1 MLYKELDIKV
11 LEAELDKEKKVYADL
26 VAAGVSID
34 ISRGKPCTEQL
45 DLSMPMLN
53 IIGGV
58 EDLPTGGADI
68 RNYGGLEGLS
78 GIRKM
83 FADILEVEPSNVI
96 ASDNSSLNLMYD
108 TIQRFMQFGVNGGT
122 AWNKLDKIKWICP
135 VPGYDRHFAITEL
148 FGIEMIN
155 VPMDENG
162 PIMSVVEELV
172 ANDSAIKGM
181 WCVPKYSNP
190 AGITYSD
197 EVVDRIAGMKCAA
210 DDFRVFW
217 DNAYVVHDLYDTTDH
232 LKNILSACAEKNNPN
247 RPIIFT
253 STSKVTLPGAGV
265 SCFATSEENIK
276 DALKTMKFQT
286 IGPNKVNQYMHLL
299 FLKDASG
306 VKAQMRKHAEII
318 RPKFETIL
326 NALDEAFADSDIAQ
340 WNKPNG
346 GYFISFNVL
355 KGCAKRV
362 GELCKGAGLVITSV
376 GATYPY
382 NKDDLDSNIRI
393 APTFTNTD
401 ELDMACKILIAST
414 KVACIEHIL
423 ADKK

>member
-1 MLYKELDIKV
+1 MLYNDLDVKA
-11 LEAELDKEKKVYADL
+11 LEAELGKEKKVYADL

-53 IIGGV
+53 SIGGV
-58 EDLPTGGADI
+58 EDLPIGGADI
-68 RNYGGLEGLS
+68 RNYGGLEGLN

-122 AWNKLDKIKWICP
+122 PWNKLDKIKWICP

-217 DNAYVVHDLYDTTDH
+217 DNAYVVHDLYDTTDR
-232 LKNILSACAEKNNPN
+232 LKNILAACAEKNNPN

-299 FLKDASG
+299 FLKDANG
-306 VKAQMRKHAEII
+306 VKAQMKKHAEII
-318 RPKFETIL
+318 RPKFEAIL

-355 KGCAKRV
+355 NGCAKRV